1 MSTVRVRL
9 ALAFSAGNITKAATP
24 SFASPARFQNPGQ
37 AYLRYNV
44 VWKPEEWIPKYRPR
58 EAGGMDAQVQKKG
71 FAEKPEELVHA
82 AEEFERDGY
91 APSGSPVKMIPS
103 PFGSPVKKILND
115 DEKVPDLTNPASAY
129 VAADATADG
138 QWGPCEVLVLAG
150 PPCGQGCNRAQC
162 SNRLNSKAL
171 HGPASIAGGPPWAV
185 GLDVAP
191 RQSQR
196 TPVQGPP
203 GMHQGLAAAAVGAE
217 WLAGRECPHFPSQFR
232 SGPGANSHRRVV
244 RGSGPLMPLI
254 CY

>member
-1 MSTVRVRL
+1 
-9 ALAFSAGNITKAATP
+9 
-24 SFASPARFQNPGQ
+24 
-37 AYLRYNV
+37 
-44 VWKPEEWIPKYRPR
+44 
-58 EAGGMDAQVQKKG
+58 MDAQVQKKG

-138 QWGPCEVLVLAG
+138 HVWGPCEVLVLAG

-185 GLDVAP
+185 GLDVAAAP
-191 RQSQR
+191 KP
-196 TPVQGPP
+196 TDPGTGPSWNASRARGCRAQFLP
-203 GMHQGLAAAAVGAE
+203 EAGTGVRRPARMAQPLPALVGYG
-217 WLAGRECPHFPSQFR
+217 WC
-232 SGPGANSHRRVV
+232 
-244 RGSGPLMPLI
+244 
-254 CY
+254 